1 MTDAPLI
8 YLIAGEPSGD
18 LLGARLMAALT
29 RQSGGRIRFA
39 GIGGEEMRAAG
50 LESLFP
56 QADLAVMGLVEV
68 LPRLPV
74 ILKRLRQTFADI
86 AARAPVAVVTI
97 DSWGFCG
104 RIQAGL
110 KQRGLPCRRIHY
122 VAPMVWAWKAGRTR
136 TLARCL
142 DLLLTLLPD
151 EPAWFER
158 EGLRAL
164 HVGHPVI
171 ESAIGESDPAAFRAA
186 AGFTPDQRL
195 LCLLPGSRRSET
207 SRLLPVFGATV
218 ERLAQTHPDL
228 ALVVPTVET
237 VAGAVESATASWA
250 LPARL
255 VRGRDQR
262 YAAFAAADA
271 ALAASG
277 TVALELAMARV
288 PSVIAYRVSPLSAF
302 VATRFLGLDLRF
314 VSLVNILA
322 GRAVMPERLQ
332 DACTPEALHAALLP
346 LLEDPAAIAAQRA
359 GAAEALARLGL
370 GSGLSPS
377 DRAAEAILTEIGAKA

>member
-1 MTDAPLI
+1 MSAPPLI

-29 RQSGGRIRFA
+29 RQSGGRVRFA

-56 QADLAVMGLVEV
+56 MADLSVMGLVEV
-68 LPRLPV
+68 VPRLPR

-86 AARAPVAVVTI
+86 EARAPAAVVTI

-122 VAPMVWAWKAGRTR
+122 VAPMVWAWKAGRAR
-136 TLARCL
+136 TLAGCL

-151 EPAWFER
+151 EPVWFEK
-158 EGLRAL
+158 EGLRAV

-171 ESAIGESDPAAFRAA
+171 EGAAGQGDAAAFRAA
-186 AGFTPDQRL
+186 HGFTPDQKL

-218 ERLAQTHPDL
+218 ARLAASHPGL
-228 ALVVPTVET
+228 GLVVPTVET
-237 VAGAVESATASWA
+237 VAATVEAATRDWA
-250 LPARL
+250 LP
-255 VRGRDQR
+255 VRIVHGREAR
-262 YAAFAAADA
+262 YAAFAASSA

-322 GRAVMPERLQ
+322 GREVMPERLQ
-332 DACTPEALHAALLP
+332 DACTPERLHAAVGQLLD
-346 LLEDPAAIAAQRA
+346 DPAAVAAQRE
-359 GAAEALARLGL
+359 GAALALGRLGL
-370 GSGLSPS
+370 GSGASPS
-377 DRAAEAILTEIGAKA
+377 DRAAEAILAAL